1 MQRKNGKKNFVRTLC
16 FTLALCFAFSFSAC
30 ADTTAKGSVENITE
44 SGDAVLDI
52 MPQKL
57 LELAD
62 IGDTVLVKVGDFSGE
77 MLLVNQP
84 AEEDGVVQLYLD
96 NDEWRLSVRICNE
109 SFCDKYDVDVGA
121 KVRITRVES

>member
-1 MQRKNGKKNFVRTLC
+1 MKKILALI
-16 FTLALCFAFSFSAC
+16 TLAVVLLSFSAC

-62 IGDTVLVKVGDFSGE
+62 IGDTVLVKVGDFSGK
-77 MLLVNQP
+77 MLLVNRP
-84 AEEDGVVQLYLD
+84 VEEDGVVQLYLD
-96 NDEWRLSVRICNE
+96 NDEWRLSVRISNE